1 MEALSHTKTPVNTSR
16 GTEHS
21 VDDVTG
27 NMNVE
32 GNNFTSED
40 HKTID
45 NLQLHQECCQII
57 KQKKTSNGIFLLNRK
72 TICLLIIHYFP
83 VRFKFGEILFLCF
96 FWYE

>member
-21 VDDVTG
+21 VDDVIG

-57 KQKKTSNGIFLLNRK
+57 
-72 TICLLIIHYFP
+72 
-83 VRFKFGEILFLCF
+83 
-96 FWYE
+96 